1 MTDPVLFVRLY
12 LDADV
17 DVKLASFLRAA
28 GYDCVSARE
37 MNHDTLD
44 DEAILAF
51 AASEGRTLFTHNT
64 QDFVPIFRRWWHAE
78 RTHAGIIVS
87 QQLPV
92 GELQKRTLSL
102 LNSVTAEEMSSNIV
116 NLAEF
121 AARD

>member
-1 MTDPVLFVRLY
+1 MSEPALFIRLY

-17 DVKLASFLRAA
+17 DVKLAIHLRGA
-28 GYDCVSARE
+28 GYDCISARE
-37 MNHDTLD
+37 MNHHTLD

-51 AASEGRTLFTHNT
+51 AAGEGRALFTHNT

-78 RTHAGIIVS
+78 QPHAGIIVS
-87 QQLPV
+87 QQLPL
-92 GELQKRTLSL
+92 GELQKRALSL

-121 AARD
+121 AVRD